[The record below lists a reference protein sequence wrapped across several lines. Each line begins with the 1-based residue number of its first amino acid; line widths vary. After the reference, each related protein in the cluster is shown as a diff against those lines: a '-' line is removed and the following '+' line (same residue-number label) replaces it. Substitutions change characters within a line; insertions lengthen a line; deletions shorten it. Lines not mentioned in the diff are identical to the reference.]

1 MTGEIDRDR
10 FRRVT
15 LVCWSRGPSASWSP
29 KVWGPVMVAKGVGPV
44 MVVVAA
50 AEGALQQRQQG
61 PRPVQSREG
70 VLW

>member
-1 MTGEIDRDR
+1 MSCSSVGAGAGAHQR
-10 FRRVT
+10 
-15 LVCWSRGPSASWSP
+15 LVAEG
-29 KVWGPVMVAKGVGPV
+29 VGPVMVAKGVGPV

>member
-1 MTGEIDRDR
+1 MCQWKSTKSDRGDR
-10 FRRVT
+10 PRPISTCDARLLEPGPISF
-15 LVCWSRGPSASWSP
+15 LVAE
-29 KVWGPVMVAKGVGPV
+29 GVGPV